1 MKKAVLTLATLAAV
15 AAVATTPVSAA
26 EIEVTPAADDN
37 NTVTLLGDGA
47 VVDDFTAVE
56 KVTFYV
62 TYDQAELDNAE
73 FWIGGGIGTNSESTG
88 WAMTEWGKAS
98 GEKAIA
104 IEDTLDGN
112 KGTITYDMAAFG
124 GFADTDTYAQV
135 WLQAW
140 GGAVTVDKAV
150 VTVAD
155 SAATEADGDAA
166 TADADAAD
174 AATADE
180 APAEEEPALP
190 KTGTAP
196 VALYL
201 GLGSLMLL
209 GGVVIANKKRA

>member
-26 EIEVTPAADDN
+26 EIEVTPAADGN
-37 NTVTLLGDGA
+37 NTVTLKGDGA
-47 VVDDFTAVE
+47 VVDDVTAVE
-56 KVTFYV
+56 KVTYYV
-62 TYDQAELDNAE
+62 TYDQAELDDAE
-73 FWIGGGIGTNSESTG
+73 AWIGGGIGTNSESTG

-140 GGAVTVDKAV
+140 GGTVTVDKAV

-155 SAATEADGDAA
+155 DAA
-166 TADADAAD
+166 
-174 AATADE
+174 
-180 APAEEEPALP
+180 APAEEEPAEETPVEEEPAAEPELP

-196 VALYL
+196 VALYV
-201 GLGSLMLL
+201 GFGSLMLL

>member
-26 EIEVTPAADDN
+26 EIEVTPAADGN
-37 NTVTLLGDGA
+37 NTVTLKGDGA
-47 VVDDFTAVE
+47 VVDDVTAVE
-56 KVTFYV
+56 KVTYYV
-62 TYDQAELDNAE
+62 TYDQAELDDAE
-73 FWIGGGIGTNSESTG
+73 AWIGGGIGTNSESTG

-112 KGTITYDMAAFG
+112 KGTITYDMAEFG

-140 GGAVTVDKAV
+140 GGTVTVDKAV

-155 SAATEADGDAA
+155 DAA
-166 TADADAAD
+166 APAEVEPAE
-174 AATADE
+174 E
-180 APAEEEPALP
+180 APAEEEPATEPELP

-196 VALYL
+196 VALYV
-201 GLGSLMLL
+201 GFGSLMLL

>member
-26 EIEVTPAADDN
+26 EIEVTPAADGN

-62 TYDQAELDNAE
+62 TYDQAELDNE
-73 FWIGGGIGTNSESTG
+73 DVWIGGGIGTNSESTG
-88 WAMTEWGKAS
+88 WAMKEWGKAS
-98 GEKAIA
+98 GEKTIA

-112 KGTITYDMAAFG
+112 KGTITYDMAEFG

-140 GGAVTVDKAV
+140 GGTITVDKAV
-150 VTVAD
+150 VTLAD
-155 SAATEADGDAA
+155 DAA
-166 TADADAAD
+166 APAEVEPAE
-174 AATADE
+174 E
-180 APAEEEPALP
+180 APAEEEPATEPELP

-196 VALYL
+196 VALYV
-201 GLGSLMLL
+201 GFGSLMLL

>member
-26 EIEVTPAADDN
+26 EIEVTPAADGN

-47 VVDDFTAVE
+47 VVDDITAVE

-62 TYDQAELDNAE
+62 TYDQAELDDAE
-73 FWIGGGIGTNSESTG
+73 AWIGGGIGTNSESTG

-112 KGTITYDMAAFG
+112 KGTITYDMAKFG

-140 GGAVTVDKAV
+140 GGTVTVDKAV

-155 SAATEADGDAA
+155 DAA
-166 TADADAAD
+166 
-174 AATADE
+174 
-180 APAEEEPALP
+180 APAEEEPAEETPVEEEPAAEPELP

-196 VALYL
+196 VALYV
-201 GLGSLMLL
+201 GFGSLMLL

>member
-26 EIEVTPAADDN
+26 EIEVTPAADGN

-62 TYDQAELDNAE
+62 TYDQAELDNAD

-112 KGTITYDMAAFG
+112 KGTITYDMAEFG

-140 GGAVTVDKAV
+140 GGTVTVDKAV

-155 SAATEADGDAA
+155 SE
-166 TADADAAD
+166 
-174 AATADE
+174 E
-180 APAEEEPALP
+180 APAEEEPAEEAPVEEEPETEPVLP

-196 VALYL
+196 VALYV
-201 GLGSLMLL
+201 GFGSLMLL

>member
-26 EIEVTPAADDN
+26 EIEVTPAADGN

-62 TYDQAELDNAE
+62 TYDQAELDNADT
-73 FWIGGGIGTNSESTG
+73 WIGGGIGTNSESTG

-112 KGTITYDMAAFG
+112 KGTITYDVAEFG

-140 GGAVTVDKAV
+140 GGTVTVDKAV

-155 SAATEADGDAA
+155 GA
-166 TADADAAD
+166 
-174 AATADE
+174 E
-180 APAEEEPALP
+180 APAEEEPAEEAPVEEEPETEPVLP

-196 VALYL
+196 VALYV
-201 GLGSLMLL
+201 GFGSLMLL

>member
-26 EIEVTPAADDN
+26 EIEVTPAADGN
-37 NTVTLLGDGA
+37 NTVTLKGDGA
-47 VVDDFTAVE
+47 VVDDVTAVE
-56 KVTFYV
+56 KVTYYV
-62 TYDQAELDNAE
+62 TYDQAELDDAE
-73 FWIGGGIGTNSESTG
+73 AWIGGGIGTNSESTG

-112 KGTITYDMAAFG
+112 KGTITYDMAEFG

-140 GGAVTVDKAV
+140 GGTVTVDKAV

-155 SAATEADGDAA
+155 DAA
-166 TADADAAD
+166 APAEVEPAE
-174 AATADE
+174 E
-180 APAEEEPALP
+180 APAEDEPATEPELP

-196 VALYL
+196 VALYV
-201 GLGSLMLL
+201 GFGSLMLL

>member
-26 EIEVTPAADDN
+26 EIEVTPAADGN

-62 TYDQAELDNAE
+62 TYDQAELDNADT
-73 FWIGGGIGTNSESTG
+73 WIGGGIGTNSESTG

-112 KGTITYDMAAFG
+112 KGTITYDMAEFG

-140 GGAVTVDKAV
+140 GGTVTVDKAV

-155 SAATEADGDAA
+155 SE
-166 TADADAAD
+166 
-174 AATADE
+174 E
-180 APAEEEPALP
+180 APAEEEPAEEAPVEEEPETEPVLP

-196 VALYL
+196 VALYV
-201 GLGSLMLL
+201 GFGSLMLL

>member
-26 EIEVTPAADDN
+26 EIEVTPAADGN

-56 KVTFYV
+56 KVTYYV
-62 TYDQAELDNAE
+62 TYDQAELDDAE
-73 FWIGGGIGTNSESTG
+73 AWIGGGIGTNSESTG

-112 KGTITYDMAAFG
+112 KGTITYDMSKFG

-140 GGAVTVDKAV
+140 GGTVTVDKAV

-155 SAATEADGDAA
+155 DAA
-166 TADADAAD
+166 
-174 AATADE
+174 
-180 APAEEEPALP
+180 APAEVEPAEETPVEEEPELP

-196 VALYL
+196 VALYV
-201 GLGSLMLL
+201 GFGSLMLL

>member
-26 EIEVTPAADDN
+26 EIEVTPAADGN

-56 KVTFYV
+56 KVTYYV
-62 TYDQAELDNAE
+62 TYDQAELDDAE
-73 FWIGGGIGTNSESTG
+73 AWIGGGIGTNSESTG

-112 KGTITYDMAAFG
+112 TITYDMAKFG

-140 GGAVTVDKAV
+140 GGTVTVDKAV

-155 SAATEADGDAA
+155 DAA
-166 TADADAAD
+166 APAEVEPAE
-174 AATADE
+174 E
-180 APAEEEPALP
+180 APAEEEPATEPELP

-196 VALYL
+196 VALYV
-201 GLGSLMLL
+201 GFGSLMLL

>member
-26 EIEVTPAADDN
+26 EIEVTPAADGN

-62 TYDQAELDNAE
+62 TYDQAELDNE
-73 FWIGGGIGTNSESTG
+73 DVWIGGGIGTNSESTG
-88 WAMTEWGKAS
+88 WAMKEWGKAS

-112 KGTITYDMAAFG
+112 KGTITYDMAEFG

-140 GGAVTVDKAV
+140 GGTITVDKAV
-150 VTVAD
+150 VTLAD
-155 SAATEADGDAA
+155 DAA
-166 TADADAAD
+166 APAEVEPAE
-174 AATADE
+174 E
-180 APAEEEPALP
+180 APAEEEPATEPELP

-196 VALYL
+196 VALYV
-201 GLGSLMLL
+201 GFGSLMLL

>member
-26 EIEVTPAADDN
+26 EIEVTPAADGN

-62 TYDQAELDNAE
+62 TYDQAELDNADT
-73 FWIGGGIGTNSESTG
+73 WIGGGIGTNSESTG

-112 KGTITYDMAAFG
+112 KGTITYDMAEFG

-140 GGAVTVDKAV
+140 GGTVTVDKAV

-155 SAATEADGDAA
+155 SA
-166 TADADAAD
+166 
-174 AATADE
+174 E
-180 APAEEEPALP
+180 APAEEEPAEEAPAEEEPETEPVLP

-196 VALYL
+196 VALYV
-201 GLGSLMLL
+201 GFGSLMLL

>member
-26 EIEVTPAADDN
+26 EIEVTPAADGN

-56 KVTFYV
+56 KVTYYV
-62 TYDQAELDNAE
+62 TYDQAELDDAE
-73 FWIGGGIGTNSESTG
+73 AWIGGGIGTNSESTG

-135 WLQAW
+135 WLQTW
-140 GGAVTVDKAV
+140 GGTVTVDKAV

-155 SAATEADGDAA
+155 DAA
-166 TADADAAD
+166 
-174 AATADE
+174 
-180 APAEEEPALP
+180 APAEEEPAEETPVEEEPAAEPELP

-196 VALYL
+196 VALYV
-201 GLGSLMLL
+201 GFGSLMLL

>member
-26 EIEVTPAADDN
+26 EIEVTPAADGN

-62 TYDQAELDNAE
+62 TYDQAELDDAE
-73 FWIGGGIGTNSESTG
+73 AWIGGGIGTNSESTG

-112 KGTITYDMAAFG
+112 KGTITYDMAEFG

-140 GGAVTVDKAV
+140 GGTITVDKAV
-150 VTVAD
+150 VTLAD
-155 SAATEADGDAA
+155 DAA
-166 TADADAAD
+166 APAEVEPAE
-174 AATADE
+174 E
-180 APAEEEPALP
+180 APAEEEPATEPELP

-196 VALYL
+196 VALYV
-201 GLGSLMLL
+201 GFGSLMLL

>member
-26 EIEVTPAADDN
+26 EIEVTPAADGN

-56 KVTFYV
+56 KVTYYV
-62 TYDQAELDNAE
+62 TYDQAELDDAE
-73 FWIGGGIGTNSESTG
+73 AWIGGGIGTNSESTG
-88 WAMTEWGKAS
+88 WAMTEWAS

-112 KGTITYDMAAFG
+112 KGTITYDMAKFG

-140 GGAVTVDKAV
+140 GGTVTVDKAV

-155 SAATEADGDAA
+155 DAA
-166 TADADAAD
+166 APAEVEPAE
-174 AATADE
+174 E
-180 APAEEEPALP
+180 APAEDEPATEPELP

-196 VALYL
+196 VALYV
-201 GLGSLMLL
+201 GFGSLMLL

>member
-26 EIEVTPAADDN
+26 EIEVTPAADGN
-37 NTVTLLGDGA
+37 NTVTLKGDGA
-47 VVDDFTAVE
+47 VVDDVTAVE
-56 KVTFYV
+56 KVTYYV
-62 TYDQAELDNAE
+62 TYDQAELDDAE
-73 FWIGGGIGTNSESTG
+73 AWIGGGIGTNSESTG

-112 KGTITYDMAAFG
+112 KGTITYDMAEFG

-140 GGAVTVDKAV
+140 GGTVTVDKAV

-155 SAATEADGDAA
+155 DAA
-166 TADADAAD
+166 
-174 AATADE
+174 
-180 APAEEEPALP
+180 APAEEEPAEEAPAEDEPATEPELP

-196 VALYL
+196 VALYV
-201 GLGSLMLL
+201 GFGSLMLL

>member
-26 EIEVTPAADDN
+26 EIEVTPAADGN
-37 NTVTLLGDGA
+37 NTVTLKGDGA
-47 VVDDFTAVE
+47 VVDDVTAVE
-56 KVTFYV
+56 KVTYYV
-62 TYDQAELDNAE
+62 TYDQAELDDAE
-73 FWIGGGIGTNSESTG
+73 AWIGGGIGTNSESTG

-112 KGTITYDMAAFG
+112 KGTITYDMAKFG

-140 GGAVTVDKAV
+140 GGTVTVDKAV

-155 SAATEADGDAA
+155 DAA
-166 TADADAAD
+166 APAEVEPAE
-174 AATADE
+174 E
-180 APAEEEPALP
+180 APAEDEPATEPELP

-196 VALYL
+196 VALYV
-201 GLGSLMLL
+201 GFGSLMLL

>member
-26 EIEVTPAADDN
+26 EIEVTPAADGN

-56 KVTFYV
+56 KVTYYV
-62 TYDQAELDNAE
+62 TYDQAELDDAE
-73 FWIGGGIGTNSESTG
+73 AWIGGGIGTNSESTG

-112 KGTITYDMAAFG
+112 KGTITYDMAKFG

-140 GGAVTVDKAV
+140 DGTVTVDKAV

-155 SAATEADGDAA
+155 DAA
-166 TADADAAD
+166 APAEVEPAE
-174 AATADE
+174 E
-180 APAEEEPALP
+180 APAEDEPATEPELP

-196 VALYL
+196 VALYV
-201 GLGSLMLL
+201 GFGSLMLL

>member
-26 EIEVTPAADDN
+26 EIEVTPAADGN

-56 KVTFYV
+56 KVTYYV
-62 TYDQAELDNAE
+62 TYDQAELDDAE
-73 FWIGGGIGTNSESTG
+73 TWIGGGIGTNSESTG

-112 KGTITYDMAAFG
+112 KGTITYDMAKFG
-124 GFADTDTYAQV
+124 GFADTDKYAQV

-140 GGAVTVDKAV
+140 DGTVTVDKAV

-155 SAATEADGDAA
+155 DAA
-166 TADADAAD
+166 
-174 AATADE
+174 
-180 APAEEEPALP
+180 APAEEEPAEETPVEEEPAAEPELP

-196 VALYL
+196 VALYV
-201 GLGSLMLL
+201 GFGSLMLL

>member
-26 EIEVTPAADDN
+26 EIEVTPAADGN

-62 TYDQAELDNAE
+62 TYDQAELDNADT
-73 FWIGGGIGTNSESTG
+73 WIGGGIGTNSESTG

-112 KGTITYDMAAFG
+112 KGTITYDMAEFG

-140 GGAVTVDKAV
+140 GGTVTVDKAV

-155 SAATEADGDAA
+155 SAAPAEEEPAVEPTE
-166 TADADAAD
+166 
-174 AATADE
+174 E
-180 APAEEEPALP
+180 APAEEEPAAEPELP

-196 VALYL
+196 VALYV
-201 GLGSLMLL
+201 GFGSLMLL